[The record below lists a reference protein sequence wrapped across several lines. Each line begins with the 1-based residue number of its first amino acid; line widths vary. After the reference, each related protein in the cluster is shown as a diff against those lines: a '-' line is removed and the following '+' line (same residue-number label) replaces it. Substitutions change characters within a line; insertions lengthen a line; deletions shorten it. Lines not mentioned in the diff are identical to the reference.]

1 MLNKHVKIQGNTEL
15 ANKIEKMVQEE
26 CIGKFN
32 LYKALEYIRDYCINT
47 YGEEFYNKN
56 AEAISF
62 LVENEYCNKER
73 QQNPLFDK
81 KQYNKDMDFNT
92 LY

>member
-1 MLNKHVKIQGNTEL
+1 MEL
-15 ANKIEKMVQEE
+15 ASKIEKMVREE
-26 CIGKFN
+26 CVKQFD
-32 LYKALEYIRDYCINT
+32 LYEAIEYMRNYCVNT

-62 LVENEYCNKER
+62 LIENEYCNQER
-73 QQNPLFDK
+73 QQIPYFDK
-81 KQYNKDMDFNT
+81 KQYDEDMKSSI